1 MVRARER
8 CHATLGHASRHGGGV
23 GASGARSA
31 ARRAAA
37 PRRAD
42 VVLVK
47 APSRAPPC
55 HARRGQRRGAARR
68 RSPLTGTCAA
78 TVPRRGP
85 SRRAEQSAGAASQG
99 NPRQAGPRRL
109 PVPLQPAPGDAP
121 CRAVRWRTRGL
132 YRRAGGVCGPRTGS
146 VLRCR
151 GGGNAFWCENV
162 LGFGVGLLLASC
174 CLRQGGEG
182 GNLQARRRL
191 FYAPFSPPACVWAL

>member
-1 MVRARER
+1 M
-8 CHATLGHASRHGGGV
+8 HFV
-23 GASGARSA
+23 G
-31 ARRAAA
+31 
-37 PRRAD
+37 RAD

-99 NPRQAGPRRL
+99 NPRPAGPRRL

-121 CRAVRWRTRGL
+121 RRAVRWRTRGL

-151 GGGNAFWCENV
+151 GGETR
-162 LGFGVGLLLASC
+162 FGVKMSWAW
-174 CLRQGGEG
+174 
-182 GNLQARRRL
+182 RR
-191 FYAPFSPPACVWAL
+191 AAACVVLPAPGRRGWQSAGTQTSFLCPILAASVRVGAVTLGVVTRALSAPCFLSERVCVASQTTSD

>member
-8 CHATLGHASRHGGGV
+8 CHATLGHAARHGGGV

-99 NPRQAGPRRL
+99 NPRPAGPRRL

-121 CRAVRWRTRGL
+121 RRAVRWRTRGL

-151 GGGNAFWCENV
+151 GGETR
-162 LGFGVGLLLASC
+162 FGVKMSWAW
-174 CLRQGGEG
+174 
-182 GNLQARRRL
+182 RR
-191 FYAPFSPPACVWAL
+191 AAACVVLPASASFGFPMSRRIC